1 MPKCWESWPN
11 DFHPAFYRE
20 IEIGSDDGMKN
31 EISILVVEDSPT
43 QALVLTHLLEE
54 RGYQVKAAESG
65 KKALKILEEHKPSL
79 IISDIVMPEMDGFE
93 LAAVIKSDKELCDI
107 PVILLTAL
115 SDPEDVIRGL
125 EAQVDFYLTKPYD
138 DDFLLSKVEAVVNG
152 PVGKKPTAEL
162 QQLVVNLWD
171 KSWDVNVDPERALG
185 LLASTYENAIQIN
198 RELQREI
205 AERKRIEQELRH
217 TMERLKEM
225 ESIIEISPA
234 VAFVRR
240 ATEKWPLAF
249 ISDNVLQFDY
259 EAEDLLNGNITYS
272 DIIHPED
279 REKVFSE
286 VAKFSEDK
294 DREEFVLEYRIL
306 TGYGDTRWVDDR
318 TFVRRDSKGN
328 VTHYQGIILDV
339 TERKTNGEV

>member
-1 MPKCWESWPN
+1 MEQK
-11 DFHPAFYRE
+11 AR
-20 IEIGSDDGMKN
+20 
-31 EISILVVEDSPT
+31 ILIVEDSPT
-43 QALVLTHLLEE
+43 QALVLRHLLEE
-54 RGYQVKAAESG
+54 RGYRVDAAASG
-65 KKALKILEEHKPSL
+65 KEALEILQRHKPTL

-93 LAAVIKSDKELCDI
+93 LTGAIKNDKRLSEI

-138 DDFLLSKVEAVVNG
+138 DDFLLSKVEAVVSAPAG
-152 PVGKKPTAEL
+152 QKRSAVL
-162 QQLVVNLWD
+162 QALTVNLWD
-171 KSWDVNVDPERALG
+171 KSWEVKVDPERALG

-198 RELQREI
+198 RQLQKEI
-205 AERKRIEQELRH
+205 AERKRIEQELRL

-234 VAFVRR
+234 VAFVRH
-240 ATEKWPLAF
+240 AEGKWPLAF

-259 EAEDLLNGNITYS
+259 EAEDLLHGDVTYS

-279 REKVFSE
+279 RERVFAE
-286 VAKFSEDK
+286 VAKYAADR

-318 TFVRRDSKGN
+318 TFVRRNSKGI

-339 TERKTNGEV
+339 TQRKMGSEALSL

>member
-1 MPKCWESWPN
+1 MEHKE
-11 DFHPAFYRE
+11 R
-20 IEIGSDDGMKN
+20 
-31 EISILVVEDSPT
+31 ILIVEDSPT
-43 QALVLTHLLEE
+43 QALVLRHLLEE
-54 RGYQVKAAESG
+54 RGYLVDAAASG
-65 KKALKILEEHKPSL
+65 KEALEILRRHKPTL

-93 LAAVIKSDKELCDI
+93 LTGAIKKDKGLSEI

-138 DDFLLSKVEAVVNG
+138 DDFLLSKVEAVASV
-152 PVGKKPTAEL
+152 PAGKKRSGEL
-162 QQLVVNLWD
+162 QELMVNLWD
-171 KSWDVNVDPERALG
+171 KSWEVRVDPERALG

-205 AERKRIEQELRH
+205 SERKRIEQELRL
-217 TMERLKEM
+217 TMERLREM

-234 VAFVRR
+234 VAFVRH
-240 ATEKWPLAF
+240 ATDKWPLAF

-259 EAEDLLNGNITYS
+259 EAEDLLNGNVTYS
-272 DIIHPED
+272 DIIHPDD
-279 REKVFSE
+279 RERVFAQ
-286 VAKFSEDK
+286 VAKYAA
-294 DREEFVLEYRIL
+294 DRDTEEFVLEYRIL

-318 TFVRRDSKGN
+318 TFVRRNSKGI

-339 TERKTNGEV
+339 TQRKTGGEDLSL